1 MPLELLLQQEAKG
14 LTDEELKEVI
24 RYVRFIKIE
33 AGVPTKYSKSTIS
46 STGKKK
52 IRSAGKYRGQGWM
65 ADDFDA
71 PLDDFKFAPEL
82 T

>member
-33 AGVPTKYSKSTIS
+33 AGIPAYYSRNNVT

-65 ADDFDA
+65 AEDFDA
-71 PLDDFKFAPEL
+71 PLDDFKEYM
-82 T
+82 

>member
-33 AGVPTKYSKSTIS
+33 AGVSTKYSKSIIT

-71 PLDDFKFAPEL
+71 PLDDFKEYM
-82 T
+82 

>member
-24 RYVRFIKIE
+24 RYVRFIKIG
-33 AGVPTKYSKSTIS
+33 AGISTKYSSSTVT

-71 PLDDFKFAPEL
+71 PLDDFKEYM
-82 T
+82 